1 MASALG
7 QGVPFE
13 LFQAFPYS
21 AVLQTWIQLPT
32 AVRQLKGCRRNTL
45 IDGDG
50 GGEDY
55 DLCGNKQ
62 EKVNCN
68 RIDWFPRQS

>member
-1 MASALG
+1 MVSALG
-7 QGVPFE
+7 QGVSFE

-32 AVRQLKGCRRNTL
+32 AVRQLKGCRKYTL
-45 IDGDG
+45 IDGEG
-50 GGEDY
+50 VKYY
-55 DLCGNKQ
+55 DLCGNQQ

-68 RIDWFPRQS
+68 RVDCFPR